1 MLIKPEVR
9 IGVLTPVS
17 ERYILL
23 MVFRGLEYFDG
34 VWLIKG
40 PNFYISLKQSP
51 YYPEIR
57 CFILFSDVNMD
68 PRRLQSEGKICLL
81 YENESL
87 RWFNSQGELY
97 ARRIQDKV
105 KNLVKIAQLIALRL
119 RESGV
124 LIRLPQLLH

>member
-9 IGVLTPVS
+9 IGVLAPVN

-40 PNFYISLKQSP
+40 PNFYTSLKQSP

-57 CFILFSDVNMD
+57 CFILSGDINID
-68 PRRLQSEGKICLL
+68 PRRMQSEGKVCLL
-81 YENESL
+81 YEDKAL
-87 RWFNSQGELY
+87 RWFNSQGKLY
-97 ARRIQDKV
+97 ARRIQGKV
-105 KNLVKIAQLIALRL
+105 KHLVRIAQLIALRL